1 MSIRSGTGVV
11 GLEGDT
17 EEVGVKDKRTDRAG
31 CETVFSLRGAS
42 RLAWRGVGMMLSS
55 GTDAQY
61 SHLQFGGKEKKNS
74 SSAPDLHKPP
84 KLIIFFDSSRGSNWT
99 GCLSHCS

>member
-1 MSIRSGTGVV
+1 MDRQVSIRSGTGVV

-42 RLAWRGVGMMLSS
+42 RLAWRGGD
-55 GTDAQY
+55 DAE
-61 SHLQFGGKEKKNS
+61 FR
-74 SSAPDLHKPP
+74 D
-84 KLIIFFDSSRGSNWT
+84 
-99 GCLSHCS
+99 